1 MKRKKVTLIMER
13 DELVIFLSD
22 AIDELKKIYSE
33 PEALKLIMMDIANY
47 KELCKELNKAEE
59 LIEKENEYRDLVLEL
74 SEYEESKELRYYR
87 NFYSEEE
94 LSDACNLVKEK
105 LKKYK

>member
-1 MKRKKVTLIMER
+1 MER
-13 DELVIFLSD
+13 YDLVDFLSD

-33 PEALKLIMMDIANY
+33 PEALKLIVMDIADY
-47 KELCKELNKAEE
+47 KELCKELDKAEE
-59 LIEKENEYRDLVLEL
+59 LRERESEYRDLVLEL
-74 SEYEESKELRYYR
+74 GEYEESKELRYYR

-94 LSDACNLVKEK
+94 LSEAYNLVKEK

>member
-13 DELVIFLSD
+13 YDLVDFLSD

-33 PEALKLIMMDIANY
+33 PETLKLIVMDIADY
-47 KELCKELNKAEE
+47 KELCKELDKAEE
-59 LIEKENEYRDLVLEL
+59 LRERESEYRDLVLEL
-74 SEYEESKELRYYR
+74 GEYEESKELRYYR

-94 LSDACNLVKEK
+94 LSEAYNLVKEK

>member
-13 DELVIFLSD
+13 YDLVDFLSD

-33 PEALKLIMMDIANY
+33 PEALKLIVMDIADY
-47 KELCKELNKAEE
+47 KELCKELDKAEE
-59 LIEKENEYRDLVLEL
+59 LRERESEYRDLVLEL
-74 SEYEESKELRYYR
+74 GEYEESKELRYYR

-94 LSDACNLVKEK
+94 LSEAYNLVKEK